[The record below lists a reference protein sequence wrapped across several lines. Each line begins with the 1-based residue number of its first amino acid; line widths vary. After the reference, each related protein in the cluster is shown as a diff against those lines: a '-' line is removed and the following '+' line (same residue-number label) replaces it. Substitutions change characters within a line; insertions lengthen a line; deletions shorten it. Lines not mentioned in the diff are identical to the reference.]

1 METTEFKLQVRTGSH
16 EHKMTTLP
24 HNGQLT
30 LQGRDSRIIATGFN
44 FGTSKVAYCT
54 ARIMLATTIGEED
67 LLLVYGDDGES
78 HEIAFDEDEPAVFL
92 ADGNEDGSGLDD
104 GVMSFQTSSQ
114 GIRSTRLK
122 RGKRD
127 MRVLVADTAT
137 AYATWQPVLRNE
149 DNHDPRQAFYRH
161 KDGENV
167 IVVGP

>member
-1 METTEFKLQVRTGSH
+1 
-16 EHKMTTLP
+16 
-24 HNGQLT
+24 
-30 LQGRDSRIIATGFN
+30 LQGRDSRIITTGFN
-44 FGTSKVAYCT
+44 FGKSRVAYCT
-54 ARIMLATTIGEED
+54 ARIMLATTIGQED
-67 LLLVYGDDGES
+67 LLLVHGDDGES
-78 HEIAFDEDEPAVFL
+78 HEIAFDEDESMELL
-92 ADGNEDGSGLDD
+92 ASDSEHGFGLDD
-104 GVMSFQTSSQ
+104 GVMSFQTSGQ

-149 DNHDPRQAFYRH
+149 DSHDPRQAFYRH